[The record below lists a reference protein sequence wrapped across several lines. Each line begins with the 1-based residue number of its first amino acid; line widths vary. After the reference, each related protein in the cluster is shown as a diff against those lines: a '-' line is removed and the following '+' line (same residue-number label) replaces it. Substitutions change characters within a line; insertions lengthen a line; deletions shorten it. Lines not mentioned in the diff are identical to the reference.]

1 MLYSI
6 HNDRKHYAALA
17 FDWKQIVALFGD
29 SMETRIDV
37 NPTPNRYAAIW
48 NPEITVSFDHCGGLT
63 GSQIPDIAEH
73 QGRLF
78 VNAKAYDILHPL
90 LESDGEWLPVITE
103 QGQGYL
109 FNPLRLAEDSNAL
122 DESLCVRNEWDDV
135 ENVAFHEQQLAG
147 IQAFRT
153 AFDDYAT
160 LYCKETIKNAIEANQ
175 LSGIHTTASLGQ
187 PAGLASNGPH

>member
-1 MLYSI
+1 MIFAI

-37 NPTPNRYAAIW
+37 NPAPNHYAAIW

-78 VNAKAYDILHPL
+78 VNAKAYDILYPL
-90 LESDGEWLPVITE
+90 LERNGEWLPVTTK

-109 FNPLRLAEDSNAL
+109 FNPLRLAEDSNTL
-122 DESLCVRNEWDDV
+122 DESLCVRNEWHDV
-135 ENVAFHEQQLAG
+135 ENVAFHEQQLTSNSQRLSRSVL
-147 IQAFRT
+147 IQ
-153 AFDDYAT
+153 Y
-160 LYCKETIKNAIEANQ
+160 NAVN
-175 LSGIHTTASLGQ
+175 
-187 PAGLASNGPH
+187 